1 MGFCNG
7 VAGAAGAVLFSIAVV
22 APGAASAASAK
33 EAINGVWMAQTPYR
47 IMNQLQP
54 PPELTPTAAA
64 ARQKLLDA
72 QAKGYTRAVSNMLC
86 QGVGGPS
93 QFQGGSPFNI
103 FSGFGRILFVF
114 ETEWTN
120 QPRTVYLNEK
130 VQPPNIFPSYNGHS
144 IGHWEGETLVV
155 DTVGYNGR
163 QSHRGNWFG
172 GIPRSEDAHTI
183 EKFSLS
189 PDGKVMTLEITTI
202 DPKTFVKPWTTTVK
216 FDRQPDTDE
225 RFEVTC
231 EVDLDAYN
239 AQDLKALSEVDPEVK
254 RLFDPDLRESDPA
267 LRIAAPKK

>member
-1 MGFCNG
+1 MRRCDRFACT
-7 VAGAAGAVLFSIAVV
+7 ASAVLFGFAVV
-22 APGAASAASAK
+22 APGSASALSAK
-33 EAINGVWMAQTPYR
+33 EAINGVWMAQPAYR

-54 PPELTPTAAA
+54 PPELTPAAAA

-130 VQPPNIFPSYNGHS
+130 TQPANIFPSYNGHS

-216 FDRQPDTDE
+216 FDRQPETEE

>member
-1 MGFCNG
+1 MKLGAK
-7 VAGAAGAVLFSIAVV
+7 VAIAAGLFSAVIGAAQ
-22 APGAASAASAK
+22 AASAASAK
-33 EAINGVWMAQTPYR
+33 DAINGVWMAQQSYR
-47 IMNQLQP
+47 IMNQLTP
-54 PPELTPTAAA
+54 PPELTPAAA
-64 ARQKLLDA
+64 AAKQKLLDA

-103 FSGFGRILFVF
+103 YSGFGRILFVF

-120 QPRTVYLNEK
+120 QPRTVYLTEK
-130 VQPPNIFPSYNGHS
+130 KQPENIFPSYNGHS

-183 EKFSLS
+183 EKFTLS

-216 FDRQPDTDE
+216 FDRQPDTEE

-239 AQDLKALSEVDPEVK
+239 AQDLKALAEVDPEVK
-254 RLFDPDLRESDPA
+254 RLLDPNQRESDPA
-267 LRIAAPKK
+267 LRIAPAK